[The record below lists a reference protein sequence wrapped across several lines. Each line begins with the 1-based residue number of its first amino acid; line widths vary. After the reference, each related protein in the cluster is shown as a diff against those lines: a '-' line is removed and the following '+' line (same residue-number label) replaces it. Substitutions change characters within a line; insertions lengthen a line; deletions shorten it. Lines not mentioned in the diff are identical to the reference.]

1 MEKLDRYNP
10 DDTSD
15 FDDRLE
21 EEQEVIDV
29 EIDENEPLGEEEDFY
44 RHLEEY

>member
-10 DDTSD
+10 DDASD
-15 FDDRLE
+15 FDDRIE
-21 EEQEVIDV
+21 EECEVFDV
-29 EIDENEPLGEEEDFY
+29 ESEDREPVGEEEDFY

>member
-1 MEKLDRYNP
+1 METLDRDYH

-21 EEQEVIDV
+21 EEQEVMHV
-29 EIDENEPLGEEEDFY
+29 EIEENEPLGEEEDFY